1 MDDTMKVEFPL
12 GPRAVVLSRPTE
24 GQLFAITILRMP
36 RDGDDAKTRHR
47 FLERIIRFLEVL
59 AGPEQ
64 WSEIEDALLSEQVKP
79 EELLRLF
86 TDVTH
91 FDWAAHAKEQ
101 PVQPEPEDE
110 PEPERRAPRVVSGG

>member
-1 MDDTMKVEFPL
+1 MKVEFPL

-64 WSEIEDALLSEQVKP
+64 WSEIEDALLSEEVKP

-91 FDWAAHAKEQ
+91 FDWAAHDAHVR
-101 PVQPEPEDE
+101 PSPRPEDE
-110 PEPERRAPRVVSGG
+110 SEPERRAPRVVSGG

>member
-79 EELLRLF
+79 EELLGLF
-86 TDVTH
+86 SDVTQ
-91 FDWAAHAKEQ
+91 FDWAAHDAHVR
-101 PVQPEPEDE
+101 PSPRPEDE

>member
-1 MDDTMKVEFPL
+1 MKVEFPL

-59 AGPEQ
+59 AGPDQ
-64 WSEIEDALLSEQVKP
+64 WAEIEDALLSEQVRP
-79 EELLRLF
+79 DELLRLF

-101 PVQPEPEDE
+101 AVQPEPEDK